1 MHVRRVHRSRRARNG
16 RRACPVAS
24 INRSGEARSEWNSV
38 SVGAH
43 ELSAGAATAP
53 REAGR
58 FAGIE
63 PRQIVKIVVYGLLLV
78 NFGHY
83 LGNDMEV
90 ARHTWHEGWRLKDW
104 TAAFA
109 TSLDETAWFALLFL
123 LEIETYLLSDEA
135 FTRARIVLLHVL
147 RALCYVVIAHTVF
160 AAIEALAD
168 LDRAVQHSGVALCS
182 LLDGDL
188 SFARNLAYTELDA
201 ANCGDLSADT
211 VFFQFAQ
218 GQAITDRAGMAI
230 EWQLAWAD
238 LIDAVVWLLTLFAIE
253 VMVRLQE
260 RGVVAGTLMLTLRVS
275 KALLYGVLWCI
286 AAYWAWR
293 GHWVFAWDESLW
305 ILGFVAIDM
314 NLAEW
319 RQTIVEEGAPSLDGA
334 A

>member
-1 MHVRRVHRSRRARNG
+1 MAWYEPGAGVVSA
-16 RRACPVAS
+16 PT
-24 INRSGEARSEWNSV
+24 EARH
-38 SVGAH
+38 G
-43 ELSAGAATAP
+43 P
-53 REAGR
+53 R
-58 FAGIE
+58 IE
-63 PRQIVKIVVYGLLLV
+63 PRQVVKIVVYGLLLV

-83 LGNDMEV
+83 LGSDIEV
-90 ARHTWHEGWRLKDW
+90 VRHTWHEGWRFRDW

-123 LEIETYLLSDEA
+123 LEVETYLLSDEA
-135 FTRARIVLLHVL
+135 FTRGRIVLLHGL
-147 RALCYVVIAHTVF
+147 RAICYVVIAHTVF
-160 AAIEALAD
+160 AAVEALAD
-168 LDRAVQHSGVALCS
+168 LDRAVRHTGVSLCR
-182 LLDGDL
+182 LLEHDL
-188 SFARNLAYTELDA
+188 SFATNLVYTQLDES
-201 ANCGDLSADT
+201 NCAGLSADT

-218 GQAITDRAGMAI
+218 GQAVTDRAGMRI

-260 RGVVAGTLMLTLRVS
+260 RGVVAGALMLTLRAS
-275 KALLYGVLWCI
+275 KALLYGILWCI
-286 AAYWAWR
+286 ATYWAWR

-319 RQTIVEEGAPSLDGA
+319 RQTIVEEGAPSPDGA